1 INPGRRKGD
10 VQMKV
15 YGITGGAGTGK
26 SEVIKMLQQNFGGCV
41 IMSDEVARELMQK
54 GNISYQLIV
63 EYFGRDI
70 LMDDGE
76 IDRKKLADHVF
87 NNKEALEKLNS
98 MTHPYVKDEIRKLI
112 AEAEASGECR
122 FVALESAILLECGYE
137 DICDEFWYVYTKPEI
152 RRQRM
157 KETRN
162 YSDEKVDSVMRNQQ
176 PDEVFFE
183 QCSFVIKNNT
193 TLSDVYAQLKKKLD
207 QQ

>member
-1 INPGRRKGD
+1 
-10 VQMKV
+10 MKV

-98 MTHPYVKDEIRKLI
+98 MTHPYVKNEIRKLI

-183 QCSFVIKNNT
+183 QCSFVIENNT
-193 TLSDVYAQLKKKLD
+193 TLSDVYDQLKEKLD
-207 QQ
+207 QQLMHE

>member
-1 INPGRRKGD
+1 
-10 VQMKV
+10 MKV

-26 SEVIKMLQQNFGGCV
+26 SDVIKMLQQNFGGCV

>member
-1 INPGRRKGD
+1 
-10 VQMKV
+10 MKV

-193 TLSDVYAQLKKKLD
+193 TLSDVYAQLKEKLN

>member
-1 INPGRRKGD
+1 
-10 VQMKV
+10 MKV

-26 SEVIKMLQQNFGGCV
+26 SEVIKMLQENFGGCV

-193 TLSDVYAQLKKKLD
+193 TLSDVYAQLKEKLN

>member
-1 INPGRRKGD
+1 
-10 VQMKV
+10 MKV

-76 IDRKKLADHVF
+76 IDRKKLSDHVF

-193 TLSDVYAQLKKKLD
+193 TLSDVYAQLKEKLD

>member
-1 INPGRRKGD
+1 
-10 VQMKV
+10 MKV

-63 EYFGRDI
+63 EYFGMDI

-98 MTHPYVKDEIRKLI
+98 MTHPYVKEEIRKLI

-193 TLSDVYAQLKKKLD
+193 TLSDVYAQLKEKLD

>member
-1 INPGRRKGD
+1 
-10 VQMKV
+10 MKV

-26 SEVIKMLQQNFGGCV
+26 SEVIKMLQENFGGCV

-70 LMDDGE
+70 LRDDGE

-98 MTHPYVKDEIRKLI
+98 MTHPYVKEEIRKLI

-193 TLSDVYAQLKKKLD
+193 TLSDVYAQLKEKLD

>member
-1 INPGRRKGD
+1 
-10 VQMKV
+10 MKV

-26 SEVIKMLQQNFGGCV
+26 SEVIKMLQENFGGCV

-98 MTHPYVKDEIRKLI
+98 MTHPYVKDEIQKLI

-193 TLSDVYAQLKKKLD
+193 TLSDVYAQLKEKLD

>member
-1 INPGRRKGD
+1 
-10 VQMKV
+10 MKV

-26 SEVIKMLQQNFGGCV
+26 SEVIKMLQENFGGCV

-193 TLSDVYAQLKKKLD
+193 TLSNVYAQLKEKLD

>member
-1 INPGRRKGD
+1 
-10 VQMKV
+10 MKV

-87 NNKEALEKLNS
+87 NHKEALEKLNS

-193 TLSDVYAQLKKKLD
+193 TLSDVYAQLKEKLD

>member
-1 INPGRRKGD
+1 
-10 VQMKV
+10 MKV

-26 SEVIKMLQQNFGGCV
+26 SEVIKMLQENFGGCV

-176 PDEVFFE
+176 PDEVFFK
-183 QCSFVIKNNT
+183 QCSFVIENNT
-193 TLSDVYAQLKKKLD
+193 TLSDVYDQLKEKLD

>member
-1 INPGRRKGD
+1 
-10 VQMKV
+10 MKV

-26 SEVIKMLQQNFGGCV
+26 SEVIKMLQENFGGCV

-54 GNISYQLIV
+54 GNISYQLIA

-176 PDEVFFE
+176 PDEVFFK
-183 QCSFVIKNNT
+183 QCSFVIENNT
-193 TLSDVYAQLKKKLD
+193 TLSDVYDQLKEKLD

>member
-1 INPGRRKGD
+1 
-10 VQMKV
+10 MKV

-26 SEVIKMLQQNFGGCV
+26 SEVIKMFQQNFGGCV

-193 TLSDVYAQLKKKLD
+193 TLSDVYAQLKEKLD

>member
-1 INPGRRKGD
+1 
-10 VQMKV
+10 MKV

-41 IMSDEVARELMQK
+41 IMSDEVARELIQK

-162 YSDEKVDSVMRNQQ
+162 YSDEKVDLVMRNQQ

-193 TLSDVYAQLKKKLD
+193 TLSDVYAQLKEKLD

>member
-1 INPGRRKGD
+1 
-10 VQMKV
+10 MKV

-70 LMDDGE
+70 LLDDGE

-193 TLSDVYAQLKKKLD
+193 TLSDVYAQLKEKLD

>member
-1 INPGRRKGD
+1 
-10 VQMKV
+10 MKV

-112 AEAEASGECR
+112 AEADASGECR

-193 TLSDVYAQLKKKLD
+193 TLSDVYAQLKEKLD

>member
-1 INPGRRKGD
+1 
-10 VQMKV
+10 MKE

-26 SEVIKMLQQNFGGCV
+26 SEVIKMLQENFGGCV

-98 MTHPYVKDEIRKLI
+98 MTHPYVKEEIRKLI

-176 PDEVFFE
+176 PDEVFFK
-183 QCSFVIKNNT
+183 QCSFVIENNT
-193 TLSDVYAQLKKKLD
+193 TLSDVYDQLKEKLD

>member
-1 INPGRRKGD
+1 
-10 VQMKV
+10 MKV

-176 PDEVFFE
+176 PDEAFFE

-193 TLSDVYAQLKKKLD
+193 TLSDMYAQLKEKLD

>member
-1 INPGRRKGD
+1 
-10 VQMKV
+10 MKV

-176 PDEVFFE
+176 SDEVFFE

-193 TLSDVYAQLKKKLD
+193 TLSDVYAQLKEKLD

>member
-1 INPGRRKGD
+1 
-10 VQMKV
+10 MKV

-26 SEVIKMLQQNFGGCV
+26 SEVIKMLQENFGGCV

-54 GNISYQLIV
+54 GKISYQLIV

-193 TLSDVYAQLKKKLD
+193 TLSDVYVQLKEKLD

>member
-1 INPGRRKGD
+1 
-10 VQMKV
+10 MKV

-26 SEVIKMLQQNFGGCV
+26 SEVIKMLQENFGGCV

-193 TLSDVYAQLKKKLD
+193 TLSDVYVQLKEKLD

>member
-1 INPGRRKGD
+1 
-10 VQMKV
+10 MKV

-26 SEVIKMLQQNFGGCV
+26 SEVIKMLQENFGGCV

-70 LMDDGE
+70 LRDDGE
-76 IDRKKLADHVF
+76 IDRKELADYVF

-193 TLSDVYAQLKKKLD
+193 TLSDVYAQLKEKLD

>member
-1 INPGRRKGD
+1 
-10 VQMKV
+10 MKV

-112 AEAEASGECR
+112 AEAEASSECR

-193 TLSDVYAQLKKKLD
+193 TLSDVYAQLKEKLD

>member
-1 INPGRRKGD
+1 
-10 VQMKV
+10 MKV

-98 MTHPYVKDEIRKLI
+98 MTHPYVKEEIRKLI

-137 DICDEFWYVYTKPEI
+137 DICDEFWYVYTKPKI

-193 TLSDVYAQLKKKLD
+193 TLSDVYAQLKEKLD

>member
-1 INPGRRKGD
+1 
-10 VQMKV
+10 MKV

-122 FVALESAILLECGYE
+122 FVALESAILLECGYV

>member
-1 INPGRRKGD
+1 
-10 VQMKV
+10 MKV

-26 SEVIKMLQQNFGGCV
+26 SEVIKMLQENFGGCV

-193 TLSDVYAQLKKKLD
+193 TLSDVYAQLKEKLD

>member
-1 INPGRRKGD
+1 
-10 VQMKV
+10 MKV

-137 DICDEFWYVYTKPEI
+137 DICDEFWYVYTRPEI

-193 TLSDVYAQLKKKLD
+193 TLSDVYAQLKEKLD

>member
-1 INPGRRKGD
+1 
-10 VQMKV
+10 MKV

-26 SEVIKMLQQNFGGCV
+26 SEVIKMLQPNFGGCV

-176 PDEVFFE
+176 PDEVFFK
-183 QCSFVIKNNT
+183 QCSFVIENNT
-193 TLSDVYAQLKKKLD
+193 TLSDVYDQLKEKLD

>member
-1 INPGRRKGD
+1 
-10 VQMKV
+10 MKV

-26 SEVIKMLQQNFGGCV
+26 SEVIKMLQENFGGCV

-63 EYFGRDI
+63 DYFGRDI

-183 QCSFVIKNNT
+183 QCSFVIENNT
-193 TLSDVYAQLKKKLD
+193 TLSDVYDQLKEKLD

>member
-1 INPGRRKGD
+1 
-10 VQMKV
+10 MKV

-26 SEVIKMLQQNFGGCV
+26 SEVIKMLQQNFGGCG

>member
-1 INPGRRKGD
+1 
-10 VQMKV
+10 MKV

-98 MTHPYVKDEIRKLI
+98 MTHPYVKEEIRKLI

-157 KETRN
+157 KEPRN

-193 TLSDVYAQLKKKLD
+193 TLSDVYAQLKEKLD

>member
-1 INPGRRKGD
+1 
-10 VQMKV
+10 MKV

-193 TLSDVYAQLKKKLD
+193 TLSDVYAQLTEKLD

>member
-1 INPGRRKGD
+1 
-10 VQMKV
+10 MKV

-193 TLSDVYAQLKKKLD
+193 TLSDVYAQLKEQLD

>member
-1 INPGRRKGD
+1 
-10 VQMKV
+10 MKV

-41 IMSDEVARELMQK
+41 ILSDEVARELMQK

-176 PDEVFFE
+176 PDEAFFE

-193 TLSDVYAQLKKKLD
+193 TLSDVYAQLKEKLD

>member
-1 INPGRRKGD
+1 
-10 VQMKV
+10 MKV

-26 SEVIKMLQQNFGGCV
+26 SEVIKMLQENFGGCV

-183 QCSFVIKNNT
+183 QCSFVIENNT
-193 TLSDVYAQLKKKLD
+193 TLSDVYDQLKEKLD